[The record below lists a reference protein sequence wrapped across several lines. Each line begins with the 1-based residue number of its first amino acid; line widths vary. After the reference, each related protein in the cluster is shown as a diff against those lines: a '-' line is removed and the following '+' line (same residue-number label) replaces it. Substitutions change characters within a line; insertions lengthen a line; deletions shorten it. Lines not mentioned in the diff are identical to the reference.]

1 MVHVTT
7 LLNQE
12 NYSRVVSRRF
22 RESGLAVLPD
32 VREGVESQRVYEEY
46 GVIVCKFGP
55 SRDEASRMYIEL
67 FVLVAF
73 IGVFQ
78 RGLTSTLLT
87 VIGLT
92 GVTIIYLL
100 WWRYYFRLA
109 EIAGS
114 ELQFIKHTAYLYRA
128 NHLDLSIAAVTA
140 LLVSLHVRRA
150 IFCFGS
156 AEQIGGRERRAPEY
170 SDA

>member
-1 MVHVTT
+1 MLRLFSIRKIT
-7 LLNQE
+7 LALFLAA
-12 NYSRVVSRRF
+12 SVSLSWQFYRMY
-22 RESGLAVLPD
+22 
-32 VREGVESQRVYEEY
+32 REGIESQRAYEQY

-78 RGLTSTLLT
+78 RGLTGTVLT

-92 GVTIIYLL
+92 GVTIIYLT

-114 ELQFIKHTAYLYRA
+114 ELQFIKHTVYLYRA
-128 NHLDLSIAAVTA
+128 NYLDLSIAAATA
-140 LLVSLHVRRA
+140 LLISLHVRWA
-150 IFCFGS
+150 ILCFGS
-156 AEQIGGRERRAPEY
+156 APQIVGRESRRIGMFRN
-170 SDA
+170 